1 MTQCPLGA
9 PPNDGRGDQCL
20 GGDGSRPHWPRGWQG
35 QAQEAARRPPP
46 GRRPGTRA
54 GSGAEV
60 RAWDGIRAK
69 VPGASKRSGPKGTQ
83 TTGDHGQPP
92 QQRRGSPEA
101 TGWTQRRA
109 GAARRVV
116 PDPEIGVLPRG
127 HPPPHTAGPDA
138 DLTPRPPVPPRPS
151 LLLPQ
156 SRKNSSL
163 LSGLDSTLS
172 ERSDIQLP
180 KEPGASKGTL
190 GVPAQTPACFIHS
203 PPPAPPLR
211 LPLPPCSPGHPRIN
225 CLMPPLRAPSGQAG
239 EGWKSA
245 SHCPAGDL
253 SPGTHPHP
261 RPQPGE
267 GWAQR
272 GCSRRLG
279 GESS

>member
-1 MTQCPLGA
+1 MGRDQSQGA
-9 PPNDGRGDQCL
+9 
-20 GGDGSRPHWPRGWQG
+20 QG
-35 QAQEAARRPPP
+35 PASTLAQRARRPSGIPASLLGRDVGAWRPP
-46 GRRPGTRA
+46 DGHREGR
-54 GSGAEV
+54 
-60 RAWDGIRAK
+60 
-69 VPGASKRSGPKGTQ
+69 
-83 TTGDHGQPP
+83 
-92 QQRRGSPEA
+92 
-101 TGWTQRRA
+101 
-109 GAARRVV
+109 GAARRAM

-127 HPPPHTAGPDA
+127 RPSPPHCRTQ
-138 DLTPRPPVPPRPS
+138 PPVPPRPS

-190 GVPAQTPACFIHS
+190 GVPVQTPACFIHS

-211 LPLPPCSPGHPRIN
+211 LPLPHCSPGHPRIN
-225 CLMPPLRAPSGQAG
+225 CLMPPLRAPSGRAG

-261 RPQPGE
+261 RPQPGK